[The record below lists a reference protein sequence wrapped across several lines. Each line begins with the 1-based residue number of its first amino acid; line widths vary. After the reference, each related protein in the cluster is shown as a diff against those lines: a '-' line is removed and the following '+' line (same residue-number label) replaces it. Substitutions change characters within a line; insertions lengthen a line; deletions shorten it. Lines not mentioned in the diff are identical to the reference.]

1 MERLLEILREMK
13 SDVDWENEEN
23 LFDDEILD
31 SFDIISLIG
40 DINDTFGVEI
50 SVLDVEPENFNSV
63 EAIWELVSSKM

>member
-1 MERLLEILREMK
+1 MERLLEILKEMK

>member
-1 MERLLEILREMK
+1 MEELLEILRELK
-13 SDVDWENEEN
+13 SDVDWENETS

-40 DINDTFGVEI
+40 DINDAMGIEI

-63 EAIWELVSSKM
+63 EAMWEMIQAKM

>member
-1 MERLLEILREMK
+1 MERLLEILRELK

-40 DINDTFGVEI
+40 DINDAFGVEI

-63 EAIWELVSSKM
+63 EAIWELISSK